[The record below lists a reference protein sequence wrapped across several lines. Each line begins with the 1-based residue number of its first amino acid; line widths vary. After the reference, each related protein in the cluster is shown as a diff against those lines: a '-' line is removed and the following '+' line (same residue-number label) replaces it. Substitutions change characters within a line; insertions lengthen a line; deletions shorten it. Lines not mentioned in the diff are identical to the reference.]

1 MRTHLRESMLALL
14 LIGILAT
21 GCDTGTKKASEN
33 SITFDSISVEKTYHL
48 LDNPDNP
55 NCNLEIK
62 FVYPRKYSDKEVLK
76 NLQRQF
82 VSSYFGENYEQL
94 SPEEAVRK
102 YTDDY
107 LAAYKDLEEDYKA
120 EVAKSDETPVGSWFS
135 YYEMSSDDIAFNQDD
150 IISYTVSFEN
160 YTGGAHGAHSYNN
173 HVVNLKTGKPITE
186 EPGLKRSISVIPSE

>member
-62 FVYPRKYSDKEVLK
+62 FVYPRK
-76 NLQRQF
+76 
-82 VSSYFGENYEQL
+82 FG
-94 SPEEAVRK
+94 
-102 YTDDY
+102 
-107 LAAYKDLEEDYKA
+107 
-120 EVAKSDETPVGSWFS
+120 
-135 YYEMSSDDIAFNQDD
+135 
-150 IISYTVSFEN
+150 
-160 YTGGAHGAHSYNN
+160 
-173 HVVNLKTGKPITE
+173 
-186 EPGLKRSISVIPSE
+186 

>member
-76 NLQRQF
+76 NLQRHFWAGWTRTVPGRLVCRQACMWWCRKLLPDRCTDELKMRKGQCAGAPVHCLF
-82 VSSYFGENYEQL
+82 CVS
-94 SPEEAVRK
+94 A
-102 YTDDY
+102 
-107 LAAYKDLEEDYKA
+107 
-120 EVAKSDETPVGSWFS
+120 
-135 YYEMSSDDIAFNQDD
+135 
-150 IISYTVSFEN
+150 
-160 YTGGAHGAHSYNN
+160 
-173 HVVNLKTGKPITE
+173 GKIRWDFQ
-186 EPGLKRSISVIPSE
+186 K

>member
-94 SPEEAVRK
+94 SPRRRYGNIPTTIWPLIRIWKRITRLRWRNPTRHRWA
-102 YTDDY
+102 
-107 LAAYKDLEEDYKA
+107 L
-120 EVAKSDETPVGSWFS
+120 GSLTTRCRRMIS
-135 YYEMSSDDIAFNQDD
+135 PSTKTISSAI
-150 IISYTVSFEN
+150 
-160 YTGGAHGAHSYNN
+160 
-173 HVVNLKTGKPITE
+173 
-186 EPGLKRSISVIPSE
+186 R